1 MWRRTRTRNPA
12 TTEELRRMALGDG
25 GSGRCRAWGPR
36 LRRRRRS
43 GTSDAE
49 GEAAPMMAGGDA
61 SPMGIPGGGG
71 ERPRS
76 DLDRGGGQRRS
87 GASRG
92 GGATGRGVRVTGV
105 GNMGSEG
112 GRLGRPGGSWPSW
125 AGGLLGRSPGG
136 FSSPFFCCSFFFHYL
151 LLFVFC
157 LIHLKVFRHFIKMCF
172 LHYNYLCHFW
182 HSPNILV

>member
-1 MWRRTRTRNPA
+1 MRDPA

-25 GSGRCRAWGPR
+25 SSGRRRAWGPR
-36 LRRRRRS
+36 LRRRRS

-49 GEAAPMMAGGDA
+49 GEAAPTMASGGA
-61 SPMGIPGGGG
+61 SPVGIPGGGG

-136 FSSPFFCCSFFFHYL
+136 VSAFSLFIFVLFYISA
-151 LLFVFC
+151 LLFYFS
-157 LIHLKVFRHFIKMCF
+157 F
-172 LHYNYLCHFW
+172 LLN
-182 HSPNILV
+182 LVL

>member
-1 MWRRTRTRNPA
+1 MNVGKEGNRGGSQRCREGGRRGLWRRTRTRNPA

-25 GSGRCRAWGPR
+25 GSGRLRAWSPR
-36 LRRRRRS
+36 LRRRRS
-43 GTSDAE
+43 GTSDTE
-49 GEAAPMMAGGDA
+49 GEAAPMMAGGGA
-61 SPMGIPGGGG
+61 SPVGIPGGGGG

-125 AGGLLGRSPGG
+125 AGAPGG
-136 FSSPFFCCSFFFHYL
+136 GGE
-151 LLFVFC
+151 
-157 LIHLKVFRHFIKMCF
+157 CF
-172 LHYNYLCHFW
+172 LFIYFCF
-182 HSPNILV
+182 ILYFCFTVLF